1 MPIERITADD
11 LRDMEHQEGLV
22 LQGCGGEAQEWLD
35 GINDLLTQD
44 GILRNG
50 SRFETVKVFQHDGLT
65 NLLFPFEDIQ
75 VDMGKLAMWRL
86 QTHGAFGGTW
96 LSDYVPNRLGGF
108 RSARQENPRPLCP
121 LLGQDGNIFNLM
133 GIAAR
138 VLRQNG
144 MAAEAKEMQTRIMG
158 GACHSYE
165 EALGIIS
172 EYVETELSPPR
183 ENRTKKKEK
192 HEHER

>member
-1 MPIERITADD
+1 M
-11 LRDMEHQEGLV
+11 

-44 GILRNG
+44 GILQNG

-65 NLLFPFEDIQ
+65 NLLFPFEGIQ

-96 LSDYVPNRLGGF
+96 LSDYVSNRLGGF
-108 RSARQENPRPLCP
+108 RSARLENPRPLCP
-121 LLGQDGNIFNLM
+121 LLGQDGNIFNLI
-133 GIAAR
+133 GLAAR

-172 EYVETELSPPR
+172 EYVETELSGSVP
-183 ENRTKKKEK
+183 TKNKNTED
-192 HEHER
+192 HTHER

>member
-22 LQGCGGEAQEWLD
+22 LQGCGGEAREWLD

-44 GILRNG
+44 GILQNG

-86 QTHGAFGGTW
+86 QTHGAFGGTNGAVRRG
-96 LSDYVPNRLGGF
+96 LRTHARRSIFTDGTHRRIPARTGRNSCAGGNTF
-108 RSARQENPRPLCP
+108 VGTA
-121 LLGQDGNIFNLM
+121 
-133 GIAAR
+133 
-138 VLRQNG
+138 
-144 MAAEAKEMQTRIMG
+144 
-158 GACHSYE
+158 
-165 EALGIIS
+165 
-172 EYVETELSPPR
+172 
-183 ENRTKKKEK
+183 
-192 HEHER
+192 

>member
-1 MPIERITADD
+1 MPIEKITADD

-22 LQGCGGEAQEWLD
+22 LQGCGGEAREWLD

-44 GILRNG
+44 G
-50 SRFETVKVFQHDGLT
+50 
-65 NLLFPFEDIQ
+65 
-75 VDMGKLAMWRL
+75 MGKLAMWRL

-108 RSARQENPRPLCP
+108 RSARQEKPRPLCP

-158 GACHSYE
+158 GDCHSYE

>member
-44 GILRNG
+44 GILQNG
-50 SRFETVKVFQHDGLT
+50 SRFETVKVFQHDGLN
-65 NLLFPFEDIQ
+65 NLLFPFENIQ

-108 RSARQENPRPLCP
+108 RSARQETPRPLCP
-121 LLGQDGNIFNLM
+121 LLGQDGNIFHLM

-165 EALGIIS
+165 EALGICGDGAVS
-172 EYVETELSPPR
+172 APR
-183 ENRTKKKEK
+183 KSNEKEG
-192 HEHER
+192 EA